1 MKFIKSYEMQ
11 NLMHD
16 DIHSV
21 MNHLN
26 HMRKVSKKNDEIEFK
41 MKQLDGTSVGRMKRV
56 VKVQKF
62 IGELSELQDKLIQR
76 ELAKRDQSKE
86 EEEQINNIKQG

>member
-1 MKFIKSYEMQ
+1 
-11 NLMHD
+11 
-16 DIHSV
+16 
-21 MNHLN
+21 
-26 HMRKVSKKNDEIEFK
+26 
-41 MKQLDGTSVGRMKRV
+41 LDVASVGRKKRV

-86 EEEQINNIKQG
+86 KE